1 MSLKILDTLI
11 NVKFQLQY
19 TRIYSE
25 KNPRFSQIFLQ
36 LNFQNILTLMTIVM
50 SKIDIDKTLSS
61 QLLRFH
67 ILPPI
72 SCVLT
77 GKIRF
82 QIGKKLCIIILNNSR
97 KSINSLDLLLLTRSV
112 VDSFGGEVVDEDILF
127 FSKKIFFPVKLRCSA
142 IDVR

>member
-25 KNPRFSQIFLQ
+25 KKPRFSQIFLQ

-72 SCVLT
+72 SGVLT

-82 QIGKKLCIIILNNSR
+82 QIGK
-97 KSINSLDLLLLTRSV
+97 
-112 VDSFGGEVVDEDILF
+112 
-127 FSKKIFFPVKLRCSA
+127 
-142 IDVR
+142 